1 MWRRK
6 KWLKSFIVVVI
17 TIVFLEWKFSLKVL
31 SGVLKYRNGRCYVV
45 VNDAFYEN
53 YIWREI
59 YANFLTI
66 FNRFRR

>member
-1 MWRRK
+1 MED
-6 KWLKSFIVVVI
+6 VYVI
-17 TIVFLEWKFSLKVL
+17 
-31 SGVLKYRNGRCYVV
+31 

-59 YANFLTI
+59 YANFLTF

>member
-31 SGVLKYRNGRCYVV
+31 SGVLKYRNGRCFVV
-45 VNDAFYEN
+45 VNDAFYELLAGN
-53 YIWREI
+53 LCKFPDY
-59 YANFLTI
+59 F
-66 FNRFRR
+66 